1 MTPPKAAKPEI
12 RDLAKPQQA
21 PDAVRWFDAAGFV
34 DLAREQTAYELV
46 RVAVPKD
53 HVGVVT
59 VFWQWLASPM
69 GALTGPLDHR
79 DLGPGVQV
87 SWALVVED
95 KSDTQPKELRRTT
108 RLEEIP
114 KGRVPPFGT
123 FSDLRHPWGLAAP
136 VRLYVQERSVL
147 SVWVTVAAPVG
158 ELRQAGARLG
168 GYTQLGRSQH
178 TYENLVRGP

>member
-1 MTPPKAAKPEI
+1 MTPPRPDI

-21 PDAVRWFDAAGFV
+21 PDAIRWFDEAGFAE
-34 DLAREQTAYELV
+34 LAREATAYELV
-46 RVAVPKD
+46 RVTVPKD

-59 VFWQWLASPM
+59 VFWQWLASPL
-69 GALTGPLDHR
+69 GALTGPLDHLT
-79 DLGPGVQV
+79 LGPGVTV
-87 SWALVVED
+87 SWALAVED
-95 KSDTQPKELRRTT
+95 KSDS
-108 RLEEIP
+108 IP
-114 KGRVPPFGT
+114 KTLRSIPHPAPEDLPSGRVPPFGT

-136 VRLYVQERSVL
+136 VRLFVQERSTL
-147 SVWVTVAAPVG
+147 SVWVTAAAPVG